1 MKKEELLK
9 IEGMTEKLA
18 EAVANA
24 SAEELKGFIPKTR
37 FDEVNEAKKN
47 AESLLK
53 ERDKQ
58 LEDVKKASGDNEE
71 LKKQIETLQ
80 EANKTAKAE
89 YEQSIKQMKI
99 DNAIDKALTAAGALD
114 NKAARALLENLDKA
128 ELSED
133 ESEVVGLAGQIK
145 NLQESKGFLF
155 DTKKTTT
162 TVKGATPPQQTTTTP
177 QINEWEQKLAECRK
191 NGDNVG
197 AIAVK
202 RQAMENGINL
212 M

>member
-1 MKKEELLK
+1 
-9 IEGMTEKLA
+9 MTEELA

-58 LEDVKKASGDNEE
+58 LEDVKKASGDNDE

-114 NKAARALLENLDKA
+114 NKAARALLNLDKA
-128 ELSED
+128 EISED
-133 ESEVVGLAGQIK
+133 ESEVVGLADQIK
-145 NLQESKGFLF
+145 SLQESKGFLF
-155 DTKKTTT
+155 SKQQTP
-162 TVKGATPPQQTTTTP
+162 TVKGATPPQVTQPTP
-177 QINEWEQKLAECRK
+177 QGSEWEQKLAECRK
-191 NGDNVG
+191 NGDNLG

-202 RQAMENGINL
+202 RQAMEQGINL
-212 M
+212 F

>member
-9 IEGMTEKLA
+9 IEGMTEELA

-24 SAEELKGFIPKTR
+24 SAEELKGFIPKSR

-47 AESLLK
+47 AEALIK

-80 EANKTAKAE
+80 EANKTAKAD
-89 YEQSIKQMKI
+89 YDKAIKQMKI
-99 DNAIDKALTAAGALD
+99 DNAIDKALTTAGALD

-128 ELSED
+128 ELSDD
-133 ESEVVGLAGQIK
+133 ESEVVGLADQIK

-155 DTKKTTT
+155 GTKQT
-162 TVKGATPPQQTTTTP
+162 TVKGATPPSSGTGAPKGGADTNKMTYSEMCAYLEANP
-177 QINEWEQKLAECRK
+177 GAE
-191 NGDNVG
+191 
-197 AIAVK
+197 I
-202 RQAMENGINL
+202 
-212 M
+212 

>member
-9 IEGMTEKLA
+9 IEGMTEELA
-18 EAVANA
+18 EAVAQV

-47 AESLLK
+47 AEGLLK

-58 LEDVKKASGDNEE
+58 LEEVKKASGDNEE

-80 EANKTAKAE
+80 DANKNAKAD
-89 YEQSIKQMKI
+89 YEKAIKQMKI

-114 NKAARALLENLDKA
+114 NKAARALLENIDKA
-128 ELSED
+128 ELNED
-133 ESEVVGLAGQIK
+133 ESEIVGLADQIK

-155 DTKKTTT
+155 NQKPQT
-162 TVKGATPPQQTTTTP
+162 TVKGATPVQNTSTTP
-177 QINEWEQKLAECRK
+177 QISEWEQKLADCRK
-191 NGDNVG
+191 NGDNLG
-197 AIAVK
+197 AISVK
-202 RQAMENGINL
+202 RQAMEQGINL

>member
-9 IEGMTEKLA
+9 IEGMTEELA

-24 SAEELKGFIPKTR
+24 STEELKGFIPKSR

-58 LEDVKKASGDNEE
+58 LEDVKKASGDNDE

-80 EANKTAKAE
+80 EQNKNTKAE